1 MRFTYGLIQFK
12 SHKIYSHIEER
23 LSVYIPFYSDM
34 FSLKKDR

>member
-23 LSVYIPFYSDM
+23 LSVYIHCI
-34 FSLKKDR
+34 SLFILICFH